1 MIQFTTRLCAGAPQ
15 FIHFGPSEFLL
26 QRGKCHRLPIRGELA
41 DVRRELRQSCP
52 QRPGVYG
59 FIDRNGRLI
68 YVGVSANLQSRLL
81 TYLQRGES
89 NRKETRVALHAA
101 WLVWE
106 VVGHE
111 FAAQLRE
118 LELIRRHQPRFNVKG
133 REPDRPRVYIYLTT
147 EDAPRFRVAAQVPV
161 GVRHAWGPLPHSSRL
176 REAVD
181 ILNVQ
186 FRLRDCP
193 SRIGM
198 QFADQGQLF
207 SFDLRVECLRGETGS
222 CLGPCAGR
230 CTRSDY
236 LAQLAAARAFLDR
249 RDDTLV
255 IELEAQLRKAVEQQQ
270 YERAAR
276 RRDTLSALEG
286 LIEGLYALRPFSHE
300 CFVYPV
306 RVRRA
311 SVWYLVARGCVK
323 SMASAPTNRKQ
334 AQTWLEKVRSASD
347 KSDWKSDNRDWRA
360 AKTVAAWFK
369 ARPAELQTLLSPEEV
384 ERRCEPLLHGGHPR
398 RR

>member
-1 MIQFTTRLCAGAPQ
+1 MNQLTTKLCAGAHR
-15 FIHFGPSEFLL
+15 FTHFGPSDFLL
-26 QRGKCHRLPIRGELA
+26 QRGKCHRLPIGGELA
-41 DVRRELRQSCP
+41 DVRRELRQRCP

-59 FIDRNGRLI
+59 FIDRSGRLI
-68 YVGVSANLQSRLL
+68 YVGMSAHLQSRLL

-89 NRKETRVALHAA
+89 NRKETRVALHAGL
-101 WLVWE
+101 LVWE
-106 VVGHE
+106 VVGHQ

-118 LELIRRHQPRFNVKG
+118 LELIRRYQPRFNVKG
-133 REPDRPRVYIYLTT
+133 REPDRPRVHIYLTT

-161 GVRHAWGPLPHSSRL
+161 GVRHAWGPLPHNSRL

-207 SFDLRVECLRGETGS
+207 SLDLRVECLRGETGS

-236 LAQLAAARAFLDR
+236 MAQLVAARAFLDR
-249 RDDTLV
+249 RDDTL
-255 IELEAQLRKAVEQQQ
+255 IIGLAARLRQVVEQQQ

-276 RRDTLSALEG
+276 LRDTLTALEG
-286 LIEGLYALRPFSHE
+286 LIKGLHALRPCLHE

-311 SVWYLVARGCVK
+311 SVWYLIAKGCVK
-323 SMASAPTNRKQ
+323 SMASAPANRNQ
-334 AQTWLEKVRSASD
+334 AESWLKIVRSASD
-347 KSDWKSDNRDWRA
+347 TSDWESDNRDWRA
-360 AKTVAAWFK
+360 AKIVAAWFK
-369 ARPAELQTLLSPEEV
+369 ARPAELQAVLSPEEV
-384 ERRCEPLLHGGHPR
+384 ERRCEQLLHL
-398 RR
+398 